1 MVNASE
7 IRTWGDDVF
16 PLLSWFEAKK
26 VREAKVMVV
35 GAGALGNEVLK
46 NLALFGVGNIA
57 IVDFDTI
64 EYSNLTRSVLFRA
77 EDADRGLYKADVAAR
92 RLRGINPNVRTLPV
106 NGDLATGAGLG
117 LYRRMD
123 VVVGCLDSL
132 YARVMLNRLCARAGK
147 TWIDGGIGNLEGQVS
162 VYQPGVSCY
171 ECNLTDDEKC
181 RLNRRNPCAGVVM
194 MNEKEG
200 RAATTPV
207 IASLIAAVQVQEAM
221 KYIHP
226 RLIEAGKFS
235 TLAGKMFAYEGM
247 RPSAD
252 VFEFASRNQDCTA
265 HEYWRPVVEIPEL
278 SAAATVAQALSII
291 RQTLQTDTVEINLR
305 NDKFVDRIVSRCE
318 NKSFSTMLPA
328 SKIPDY
334 ILADEEMNCLQTVEG
349 FYQHDFENID
359 DSFPYQELT
368 LQQIGLPP
376 FDVLQVTTPK
386 GLFYVE
392 LTHDIKLYEPF
403 VSTR

>member
-1 MVNASE
+1 MNVSE
-7 IRTWGDDVF
+7 IKTWGDDVF
-16 PLLSWFEAKK
+16 PLLSWFDAKK

-35 GAGALGNEVLK
+35 GAGALGNEALK
-46 NLALFGVGNIA
+46 SLALFGVGDIV

-64 EYSNLTRSVLFRA
+64 EYSNLTRSALFRA
-77 EDADRGLYKADVAAR
+77 EDADKGLYKADTAAR
-92 RLRGINPNVRTLPV
+92 RIRELNPNIRTLPI
-106 NGDLATGAGLG
+106 NGDLLTDAGLG

-123 VVVGCLDSL
+123 VVIGCLDSL
-132 YARVMLNRLCARAGK
+132 HARVMLNRLCARAGK

-171 ECNLTDDEKC
+171 ECNLTDDEKSA
-181 RLNRRNPCAGVVM
+181 LYRRNPCAGVVM

-200 RAATTPV
+200 RAPTTPV
-207 IASLIAAVQVQEAM
+207 IASLIAAIQVQEAM

-226 RLIEAGKFS
+226 ELLKAGKFS

-247 RPSAD
+247 YPSVD
-252 VFEFASRNQDCTA
+252 IFEFVARRQDCTA
-265 HEYWRPVVEIPEL
+265 HEYWDTVVEIPEL

-305 NDKFVDRIVSRCE
+305 NDKFVDRIASRSE
-318 NKSFSTMLPA
+318 NRCFSPMLPA

-334 ILADEEMNCLQTVEG
+334 ILAREEMNYLQTVEG

-359 DSFPYQELT
+359 GSFPYQALT

-376 FDVLQVTTPK
+376 LDVLQVTTDK

-392 LTHDIKLYEPF
+392 LTNDIKLYEPLA
-403 VSTR
+403 STC